1 MLGLIPSKSGGPRES
16 RGSTSPGTWNPTSPG
31 TSDPGDLGRE
41 LSWWLEDDLFW
52 SINGSIIQGDFPR
65 TRLNMVLMDTNNVVD
80 YGAFPAWVATRDP
93 ISRGSRDAEDPE
105 SCGPADGPDPG
116 DAVDHVSSD
125 DAVYLIPHGAE

>member
-1 MLGLIPSKSGGPRES
+1 
-16 RGSTSPGTWNPTSPG
+16 
-31 TSDPGDLGRE
+31 
-41 LSWWLEDDLFW
+41 
-52 SINGSIIQGDFPR
+52 
-65 TRLNMVLMDTNNVVD
+65 MVLMDTNNVVD